1 MEAVIIAVGSE
12 LLTPARLDT
21 NSLFL
26 TERLARRGVEV
37 IRKIVVGD
45 NLERIAAEI
54 RRGREEAHIVI
65 VTGGLGPTL
74 DDLSREGAA
83 AALGVGLVEQPELV
97 AWLEER
103 FASFGRKM
111 AANNRRQA
119 LILEGA
125 EPLPNP
131 NGTAPGQY
139 FADGGGVLMLLP
151 GPPREIKPMFT
162 AECEPRLSRIHSPY
176 QYSTVTLRVSG
187 LGESD
192 VDQRVGPIYS
202 AESRADTTIL
212 AGPGDIQLHVRGKA
226 ATADEARQ
234 IAHAVAEKMA
244 AELGDNVYAWE
255 DKPLEAVVG
264 DLLRERGLQLG
275 LAESCTGGL
284 IAERITDVPGS
295 SEYFAGGFVSYS
307 ERAKV
312 LWLGVSAS
320 LIAEHGMVSEPT
332 ARAMAER
339 ARDHAGGPA
348 GAVGV
353 AVTGVAGPGPDAAG
367 NPQGL
372 VCMAVADEADTVVFR
387 REFRGGGRDRVRQLA
402 AQYALDLLRR
412 RLLGLV

>member
-37 IRKIVVGD
+37 IRKVVVGD
-45 NLERIAAEI
+45 SQERIAAEI

-83 AALGVGLVEQPELV
+83 VALGVGLVERPELV
-97 AWLEER
+97 EWLERR
-103 FASFGRKM
+103 FASFGRTM

-119 LILEGA
+119 LMLEGA
-125 EPLPNP
+125 ETLPNP

-139 FADGGGVLMLLP
+139 FADDGGVLMLLP

-162 AECEPRLSRIHSPY
+162 AECEPRLDRIHSPY
-176 QYSTVTLRVSG
+176 KYYTVTLRVAG

-192 VDQRVGPIYS
+192 VDHRVGPIYS

-212 AGPGDIQLHVRGKA
+212 AGPADIQLHVRGKA
-226 ATADEARQ
+226 AKADEAKQ
-234 IAHAVAEKMA
+234 IAQAVAEKMA
-244 AELGDNVYAWE
+244 AELGENVYAWE
-255 DKPLEAVVG
+255 DEPLEAVVG
-264 DLLRERGLQLG
+264 KLLREQGPATRFGGELYG
-275 LAESCTGGL
+275 RPDCRTVTG
-284 IAERITDVPGS
+284 IAGS
-295 SEYFAGGFVSYS
+295 SDYFSGGFAEATPKGQGAVAGCERLVDCRARHG
-307 ERAKV
+307 ERAD
-312 LWLGVSAS
+312 GAG
-320 LIAEHGMVSEPT
+320 HGR
-332 ARAMAER
+332 ARAR
-339 ARDHAGGPA
+339 SCRRPD

-353 AVTGVAGPGPDAAG
+353 SVTGVAGPGPDAAG
-367 NPQGL
+367 NPDGL
-372 VCMAVADEADTVVFR
+372 VFMAVADEADTVVLR